1 VSDSAATGEPRPA
14 KPKRWRR
21 WLKRLLVATP
31 VTLLVLWILVHR
43 VPWLGSFLAD
53 SLRSI
58 IGVEAVSRL
67 EDFAY
72 SAQDR
77 FNRFWRAD
85 EKPKAYWTVPDSSAA
100 KPLPTASASADAECE
115 VPPFQPLDAGP
126 VHKSW
131 SAPGDGQWVA
141 IKDSRHPLRTPR
153 MFKTLVHPDK
163 YRSWAAV
170 SIVAMDRRQV
180 KLHMMA
186 GRHEPKARTRE
197 ARSLQRPALIPAEHH
212 GALLAAFNGGF
223 KAVHG
228 YYGMKIDNVVIIK
241 PRPLSCIIAM
251 FPGEELLIGD
261 WERLKARVPEAL
273 WWRQTPACMVD
284 QGKFHDGLVSEK
296 NTYWGATLNGDTVI
310 RRSALGLSKDGRT
323 LYSGIG
329 DHTTA
334 RAIAVAMKHVGANHV
349 AQLDVNWSYP
359 KFVVYEPRS
368 ADDEELIATKL
379 CDGFEFSEG
388 QFIRH
393 REARDFFYITSKSD
407 ELISKE
413 QCRSDARAVPSALPS
428 ASASASGTSSAV
440 NSAPPASSAP

>member
-1 VSDSAATGEPRPA
+1 
-14 KPKRWRR
+14 
-21 WLKRLLVATP
+21 
-31 VTLLVLWILVHR
+31 
-43 VPWLGSFLAD
+43 VPWLGSFIAD
-53 SLRSI
+53 SLRRV

-72 SAQDR
+72 SVQDR

-85 EKPKAYWTVPDSSAA
+85 EKPKAYWTVPGSSVA
-100 KPLPTASASADAECE
+100 KPLPTASASADAECK
-115 VPPFQPLDAGP
+115 VPPFRPTDVGP

-141 IKDSRHPLRTPR
+141 IKDSRHPTLTPR

-170 SIVAMDRRQV
+170 SIVAIDRRQV

-197 ARSLQRPALIPAEHH
+197 ARSLQRPALIPTEHH
-212 GALLAAFNGGF
+212 DALLAAFNGGF
-223 KAVHG
+223 KAEHG
-228 YYGMKIDNVVIIK
+228 YYGMKIDGVVIIK
-241 PRPLSCIIAM
+241 PRPLACIIAM
-251 FPGEELLIGD
+251 FPGDELVIGD
-261 WERLKARVPEAL
+261 WERLKARVPKAL

-310 RRSALGLSKDGRT
+310 RRSAIGLSKDGQV

-334 RAIAVAMKHVGANHV
+334 RAIAVAMKHVGATNV

-368 ADDEELIATKL
+368 AEDKELIATKL

-393 REARDFFYITSKSD
+393 REARDFFYVTRKSD
-407 ELISKE
+407 ELVSKE
-413 QCRSDARAVPSALPS
+413 QCPRDAPAAPSVTPTALPD
-428 ASASASGTSSAV
+428 ASASASSAG
-440 NSAPPASSAP
+440 SAASPVPSASAEP